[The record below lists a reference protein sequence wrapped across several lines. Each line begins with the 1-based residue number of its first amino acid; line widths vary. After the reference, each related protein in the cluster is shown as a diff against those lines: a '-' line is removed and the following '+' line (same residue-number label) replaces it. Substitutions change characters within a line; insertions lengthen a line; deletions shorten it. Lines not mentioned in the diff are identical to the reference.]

1 MATMSLPRAQATSL
15 THPDAL
21 WCFLV
26 PVSVNFPLG
35 ETLWQLV
42 CQQRDSAGHVEYYSI
57 FKNS

>member
-15 THPDAL
+15 TYADAL

-26 PVSVNFPLG
+26 PVSVNFQLG

-42 CQQRDSAGHVEYYSI
+42 CQQRFCWAC
-57 FKNS
+57 